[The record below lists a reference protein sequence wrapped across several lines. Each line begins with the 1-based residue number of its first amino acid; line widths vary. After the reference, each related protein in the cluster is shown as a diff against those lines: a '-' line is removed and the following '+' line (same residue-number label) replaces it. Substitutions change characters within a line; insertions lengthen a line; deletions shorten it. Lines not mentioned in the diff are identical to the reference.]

1 MVVTVIALI
10 LAACWPAIRVSFG
23 YAGTAMVPATAAPDT
38 ASPAAPAA
46 VSTTAQPTPN
56 LTPGLTRSRLSWSP
70 EPVAL
75 NVPTVIHATGA
86 ELSWPSYVNI
96 TADPAYD
103 LAAYEVHRG
112 TNSDFTPSA
121 ATLVATVN
129 AHDTSFVDT
138 SVSASNGQYAGDY
151 F

>member
-10 LAACWPAIRVSFG
+10 LAACWPAIRVSLG
-23 YAGTAMVPATAAPDT
+23 YAGTAMLPATAAPDT

-46 VSTTAQPTPN
+46 VSTTARPTPN
-56 LTPGLTRSRLSWSP
+56 LTPGRLSWSP

-75 NVPTVIHATGA
+75 NVPTVIQATGA
-86 ELSWPSYVNI
+86 EPSWPSYINI
-96 TADPAYD
+96 TADPAND

-121 ATLVATVN
+121 ATVN
-129 AHDTSFVDT
+129 AHDTSFADT
-138 SVSASNGQYAGDY
+138 SASASNSPYAGDY